1 MVKLKEKVTLKTK
14 GSTYIVVALENRI
27 EPQVGYG
34 LIAADV
40 EDLLLEAKQYGRLT
54 VKIT

>member
-1 MVKLKEKVTLKTK
+1 MAKLKEKVTLKTK

-27 EPQVGYG
+27 DPQVGYG

>member
-1 MVKLKEKVTLKTK
+1 MAKLKEKVTLKTK
-14 GSTYIVVALENRI
+14 GSTYVVVALENRL

-40 EDLLLEAKQYGRLT
+40 EDLLIEAKVHGRLT

>member
-1 MVKLKEKVTLKTK
+1 MAKLKEKVTLKQK

-27 EPQVGYG
+27 DPQVGYG

-40 EDLLLEAKQYGRLT
+40 EDLLLEAKVHGRLT